1 MKLVTH
7 NPTDGIYAPVGDY
20 VHGLEVRDPARLLY
34 IAGTMGLDPSGQP
47 GAGLSEQLELIWAN
61 IRRILA
67 AAEMTVDNVV
77 RVTSYLRDVAYVG
90 ENSAARVRALNGR
103 FVPTTAIV
111 AQTLVSEWLVEI
123 EVIAAA

>member
-1 MKLVTH
+1 MKLVIH

-20 VHGLEVRDPARLLY
+20 VHGLEVREPTRLLY
-34 IAGTMGLDPSGQP
+34 VAGTMGLDPAGQP
-47 GAGLSEQLELIWAN
+47 GAGLTEQLELIWAN

-67 AAEMTVDNVV
+67 SAEMSVDNVV

-90 ENSAARVRALNGR
+90 ENSAARVKALNGR

-111 AQTLVSEWLVEI
+111 AQALVSEWLVEI

>member
-1 MKLVTH
+1 MKTITH

-20 VHGLEVRDPARLLY
+20 VHGLEVREPGRLLFV
-34 IAGTMGLDPSGQP
+34 AGTMGLDAAGTP
-47 GAGLSEQLELIWAN
+47 GVDLTQQLELLWAN

-67 AAEMTVDNVV
+67 SADMTVDNVV

-111 AQTLVSEWLVEI
+111 VQTLASEWLVEI

>member
-47 GAGLSEQLELIWAN
+47 GAGLPEQLELIWAN

-67 AAEMTVDNVV
+67 DAEMTVDNVV

-90 ENSAARVRALNGR
+90 ENSAARVRALRGR

>member
-34 IAGTMGLDPSGQP
+34 LAGTMGLDPSGQP